1 MIPNSELYSRAYRAL
16 SGSRLHALA
25 TVFIVLMLQGI
36 AGSVYVG
43 IVVLGA
49 LSIGQYMY
57 FLHLS
62 RTQMHPPL
70 ETIFEGFKPSDRFI
84 QSLIA
89 IILVTLLVMLGTLLL
104 VIPGIIAGIGLS
116 MTFFIMADHPGIR
129 ATDAMRRSW
138 EMVWERG
145 NFWKVLGFQLLAIP
159 LFLPVTILLFVYIF
173 LFSPIWYGALA
184 ELLFLLGTILLFVG
198 IFLVL
203 PIYYTAL
210 AGLYDTLNGD

>member
-1 MIPNSELYSRAYRAL
+1 MIPNTELYSRAYRAL
-16 SGSRLHALA
+16 SGSWLHALS

-36 AGSVYVG
+36 AGSVYIG

-62 RTQMHPPL
+62 RTQTHPPL

-89 IILVTLLVMLGTLLL
+89 IILVTLLVMFGTLLL

-116 MTFFIMADHPGIR
+116 MTFFVMADDPGIR

-145 NFWKVLGFQLLAIP
+145 NFWKVFGFQLLAIP
-159 LFLPVTILLFVYIF
+159 LFF
-173 LFSPIWYGALA
+173 
-184 ELLFLLGTILLFVG
+184 LGTLLLVVG
-198 IFLVL
+198 IFFVM

-210 AGLYDTLNGD
+210 AGLYDTLNGG